1 MLTTGTSYKVL
12 SFISQFSAPHRDSK
26 TPTPAPS
33 PLNDLCGRDDPDPKP
48 DSPTV
53 SLPTPAPSP
62 PQLRD
67 SREPSPD
74 RPSPTIDKGL
84 EPAVTSSI
92 APVNDPFTQ
101 SPTGRQRS
109 NSRPL
114 SMVLP
119 SQRPLM
125 ESNEEIIPELQPIF
139 ALLSSHANKLYQE
152 GYFLKLD
159 DQDISAFSPP
169 LLHVLSKLQ
178 LTPIRGE
185 TESGPN
191 MDRVLCPIGGH
202 SFVSL
207 GCCRARCCRGRRR
220 SASQIHQPH

>member
-1 MLTTGTSYKVL
+1 MRKSRTLLILTTGTSYKVF
-12 SFISQFSAPHRDSK
+12 SFISQFSALHRDSK

-33 PLNDLCGRDDPDPKP
+33 PPNDLRIRDDSDPKP
-48 DSPTV
+48 YSPTV

-74 RPSPTIDKGL
+74 GPSPIFDKVP
-84 EPAVTSSI
+84 EPAVASSTT
-92 APVNDPFTQ
+92 PVNDPFAQ
-101 SPTGRQRS
+101 SVTGKRRS

-114 SMVLP
+114 SMVLS
-119 SQRPLM
+119 SQQPLM

-159 DQDISAFSPP
+159 DQDISAFVLPS
-169 LLHVLSKLQ
+169 LHTLYKFQ

-191 MDRVLCPIGGH
+191 MDRVLCPVGGH
-202 SFVSL
+202 SSVSL
-207 GCCRARCCRGRRR
+207 GCCRA
-220 SASQIHQPH
+220 

>member
-1 MLTTGTSYKVL
+1 MGVWMCKSRTLLMLTTGTSFKVL

-26 TPTPAPS
+26 TPTPP
-33 PLNDLCGRDDPDPKP
+33 NDLRVRDDPDPKP

-67 SREPSPD
+67 SRDPSPD
-74 RPSPTIDKGL
+74 RPSPTFDKGP
-84 EPAVTSSI
+84 EPAVVSST

-159 DQDISAFSPP
+159 DQDISASSSPSS
-169 LLHVLSKLQ
+169 HTLSN
-178 LTPIRGE
+178 
-185 TESGPN
+185 PN
-191 MDRVLCPIGGH
+191 
-202 SFVSL
+202 
-207 GCCRARCCRGRRR
+207 
-220 SASQIHQPH
+220 

>member
-33 PLNDLCGRDDPDPKP
+33 PPKDLRVRDDLHPKP
-48 DSPTV
+48 DSPSV
-53 SLPTPAPSP
+53 SLPTLAPSP

-67 SREPSPD
+67 SGERSPD
-74 RPSPTIDKGL
+74 RPSPTFDK
-84 EPAVTSSI
+84 
-92 APVNDPFTQ
+92 NDPFTQ

-159 DQDISAFSPP
+159 DQDISTFTSPS
-169 LLHVLSKLQ
+169 LHTLSN
-178 LTPIRGE
+178 
-185 TESGPN
+185 S
-191 MDRVLCPIGGH
+191 
-202 SFVSL
+202 S
-207 GCCRARCCRGRRR
+207 
-220 SASQIHQPH
+220 

>member
-1 MLTTGTSYKVL
+1 MCKSRTLLILTTGTSYKVL

-33 PLNDLCGRDDPDPKP
+33 PPNDHRVRDDPDSKP
-48 DSPTV
+48 DSPIV

-74 RPSPTIDKGL
+74 RPSPTFDKGTD
-84 EPAVTSSI
+84 PAVVSSTT
-92 APVNDPFTQ
+92 PVNDPLTQ

-119 SQRPLM
+119 AQRPLM
-125 ESNEEIIPELQPIF
+125 ENNEEIIPELQPIF

-159 DQDISAFSPP
+159 DQDISASSSPS
-169 LLHVLSKLQ
+169 LHTLSN
-178 LTPIRGE
+178 
-185 TESGPN
+185 SN
-191 MDRVLCPIGGH
+191 
-202 SFVSL
+202 
-207 GCCRARCCRGRRR
+207 
-220 SASQIHQPH
+220 